1 MRFSRLRFVVCSL
14 VVGVALAGCAAKTP
28 LTDKPVVRKIALIPA
43 SEPLE
48 FTLGNATAFAFIS
61 PLVETGIML
70 SAKAKAKEFSQKMAA
85 RHVVLAPRLTTIVV
99 DSLRAAGYT
108 VDVLDDIAR
117 DPEDPDDIDYGKLE
131 TDAEVIVQLRIR
143 EVGVFSPRS
152 SSDYHLPRV
161 NVDGKLYIHAL
172 DDAPYDETLYYGVD
186 AQSGNAGAIKADAKL
201 KYANFDA
208 VMAKTDELQATF
220 ENATDALARLLA
232 TQLKQ
237 ALVART
243 RAAPR

>member
-1 MRFSRLRFVVCSL
+1 MRFSHFHFVVCSL
-14 VVGVALAGCAAKTP
+14 VVGVALAGCAAKLP
-28 LTDKPVVRKIALIPA
+28 LAEKPVVRKIALIPA

-48 FTLGNATAFAFIS
+48 FTLGNPTPIMFIS

-70 SAKAKAKEFSQKMAA
+70 ATKAKAREFSQKMTA
-85 RHVVLAPRLTTIVV
+85 RHVALAPRLTTIVV

-117 DPEDPDDIDYGKLE
+117 DPEDPDNIDLAKVA
-131 TDAEVIVQLRIR
+131 TDAQVIVRLRIR

-152 SSDYHLPRV
+152 ASDYLPRV
-161 NVDGKLYIHAL
+161 NVDGALYIRAI

-186 AQSGNAGAIKADAKL
+186 AQSRHAGSIEADPSL
-201 KYANFDA
+201 KYPTFDA

-220 ENATDALARLLA
+220 EYATDALARLLA
-232 TQLKQ
+232 AQLKQ
-237 ALVART
+237 ALVAGT
-243 RAAPR
+243 RAAPP

>member
-14 VVGVALAGCAAKTP
+14 VVGVALAGCAAKPP
-28 LTDKPVVRKIALIPA
+28 LTNKPVVRKIALIPA

-48 FTLGNATAFAFIS
+48 FTLGNPTAFIFLS

-70 SAKAKAKEFSQKMAA
+70 SAKAKAKAK
-85 RHVVLAPRLTTIVV
+85 
-99 DSLRAAGYT
+99 
-108 VDVLDDIAR
+108 
-117 DPEDPDDIDYGKLE
+117 
-131 TDAEVIVQLRIR
+131 DAEVIVQLRFR

-152 SSDYHLPRV
+152 SSDYLPRV
-161 NVDGKLYIHAL
+161 NVDGKLYIRAL

-201 KYANFDA
+201 KYPNFDA

-220 ENATDALARLLA
+220 ENATDVLAQLLA

-237 ALVART
+237 ALVAKT
-243 RAAPR
+243 RAAPP